1 MNKVKILIASAIV
14 LIAGCKVNKNS
25 DTKKTEAS
33 LLAKPINIIG
43 HKSTANYQASRLK
56 QVDLI
61 HTHLQIKFNYETSGQ
76 RYKEP

>member
-43 HKSTANYQASRLK
+43 HKSTANFAW
-56 QVDLI
+56 
-61 HTHLQIKFNYETSGQ
+61 
-76 RYKEP
+76 